1 MVAAPGLLAL
11 AIEGAAEGETPDAKR
26 WAVSALC
33 NLSRSSEISEKMV
46 ATPGL
51 LAAVVPGGGAREGNP
66 NEIRHPA
73 MGTLKNLASFPP
85 NEQASQAYR
94 RARL

>member
-1 MVAAPGLLAL
+1 MP
-11 AIEGAAEGETPDAKR
+11 
-26 WAVSALC
+26 
-33 NLSRSSEISEKMV
+33 
-46 ATPGL
+46 TPGL
-51 LAAVVPGGGAREGNP
+51 LAAVVGGAREGNP